1 MEGTHKLAEG
11 SEFTVGSREVEID
24 HRLSRED
31 FLSGRCFG
39 RGGLPDAHTT
49 SSHLS
54 AARQFVPLRPKT
66 LNGDRNPAYNAP
78 APVASEK
85 RAVALEAVNLV
96 SSAKTP
102 TKTHSK
108 DTYWTA
114 NW

>member
-39 RGGLPDAHTT
+39 RGGMPDTLST
-49 SSHLS
+49 SSRLS
-54 AARQFVPLRPKT
+54 AAKQFVPLRPKT
-66 LNGDRNPAYNAP
+66 LNGDRNPAFNAP
-78 APVASEK
+78 APEK

-96 SSAKTP
+96 SSAKTS
-102 TKTHSK
+102 TKTQSK